1 VVPRHDVVDVVDSS
15 GPHPNLGEICGPD
28 TAVGVLRL
36 ILREVWRVDM
46 VVDVSAWGGGY
57 LSRSSHSW

>member
-36 ILREVWRVDM
+36 ILREVW
-46 VVDVSAWGGGY
+46 
-57 LSRSSHSW
+57 